1 MYGIGGTN
9 VHMRKVAAGEVS
21 GRTTRNEDLHLKQL
35 DYSLSSHEGQ
45 HFGLDLTL
53 DK

>member
-1 MYGIGGTN
+1 MVAIGETN
-9 VHMRKVAAGEVS
+9 VHVRKVTTGEVS
-21 GRTTRNEDLHLKQL
+21 GRTTRNGDLHLKQL
-35 DYSLSSHEGQ
+35 DHGLSTDKGQ

>member
-1 MYGIGGTN
+1 MYGIGETN
-9 VHMRKVAAGEVS
+9 VHMRKVAAGKVS
-21 GRTTRNEDLHLKQL
+21 GCTTRNGDLHLKQL
-35 DYSLSSHEGQ
+35 DDSLSGHEGQ